1 MSSQM
6 VDSYLDELLAPLT
19 EHAMA
24 AMAGAMDVGGMAGIA
39 LDGADAAANSADA
52 TDVAEAG
59 REVHLDID
67 TDIDLGSRADSSVPL
82 PVPATSPVAEVA
94 LEPTPARPPPAA
106 SYAPIP
112 PVAEPVA
119 PAPMLARPPAAI
131 PSMPLQR
138 QEPAPAHRPS
148 QGSTTGNRWL
158 RAMLGTDRYAF
169 ELLRVQE
176 VVRTTPIIALRG
188 TSSAMLGVMNLR
200 GRIVPVFDLALWLG
214 TGRVEVDEHARIIVV
229 ERDDELI
236 GVLVS
241 AVDDVVT
248 LAREHI
254 EPPLPGSDPG
264 GVVGIARVSRAP
276 TVLLD
281 ANALFA

>member
-6 VDSYLDELLAPLT
+6 IDLYLDELLAPLA
-19 EHAMA
+19 EPARDA
-24 AMAGAMDVGGMAGIA
+24 ISGMASIA
-39 LDGADAAANSADA
+39 STTEAFNKADIAVVSNAPGTALGAAANQDDPAKSELASPPA
-52 TDVAEAG
+52 PRPAPVPVPVIPPAIAEPAAPM
-59 REVHLDID
+59 
-67 TDIDLGSRADSSVPL
+67 RAAPTPL
-82 PVPATSPVAEVA
+82 PQRTHS
-94 LEPTPARPPPAA
+94 EP
-106 SYAPIP
+106 S
-112 PVAEPVA
+112 
-119 PAPMLARPPAAI
+119 
-131 PSMPLQR
+131 
-138 QEPAPAHRPS
+138 HRPT
-148 QGSTTGNRWL
+148 QGSANGTRWL
-158 RAMLGTDRYAF
+158 RAMLDRDRYAF

-176 VVRTTPIIALRG
+176 VVRMAPIIALRG
-188 TSSAMLGVMNLR
+188 TSRAMLGVMNLR

-214 TGRVEVDEHARIIVV
+214 TGHVTVDEHARIIVV

-254 EPPLPGSDPG
+254 EPPLPGNDPG
-264 GVVGIARVSRAP
+264 GVLGIARVSRAP